1 MPTLPR
7 SQRIMA
13 LDKDDNVIFKSRRLK
28 VEYGHIA
35 VHHDVEVSYK
45 PHPTD
50 TTKAIKTVSGSFV
63 IFTPDEFCEFCANPP
78 EWFRGAVSYTHL
90 VFGQRFLAS
99 SIDISRVI
107 SMKNGS
113 RGEGGGSRS
122 LKLHRVKDILYVCSS
137 ESAHISFILQ

>member
-35 VHHDVEVSYK
+35 VHHDVEVSYN

-78 EWFRGAVSYTHL
+78 EWFRGEFEVSALAEEAASKVRERMNIELSDAEAKKVSMPGKILPAGVYENGPTLEDL
-90 VFGQRFLAS
+90 V
-99 SIDISRVI
+99 DPPKVN
-107 SMKNGS
+107 KNA
-113 RGEGGGSRS
+113 
-122 LKLHRVKDILYVCSS
+122 C
-137 ESAHISFILQ
+137 